1 MKLER
6 YGISLR
12 SIRAEDL
19 ETVRTWRNSDLV
31 RPYMFYQK
39 IISQQ
44 DQKQWFSKL
53 NPLNNFYFIISHND
67 VQIGVCNIRDIDWKK
82 GCCEGGIFVGEE
94 KFLNSSVP
102 IRAVLTA
109 CEYWFNFLTVDQ
121 VSISILQGNG
131 VAVKFNKMLG
141 AKEVSNSDG
150 LISMTLTRDGFNQE
164 TSVRRSQFDARY
176 HQGNSELKITAES
189 VADQSTI
196 ENCKREIDKSNKL
209 SLIIDSVIE
218 L

>member
-12 SIRAEDL
+12 SVRAEDL
-19 ETVRTWRNSDLV
+19 EIVRTWRNSDLV

-39 IISQQ
+39 IISKQ
-44 DQKQWFSKL
+44 DQKRWFSKL
-53 NPLNNFYFIISHND
+53 NPLDNFYFIISYND
-67 VQIGVCNIRDIDWKK
+67 VQIGVCNIRDIDWEK
-82 GCCEGGIFVGEE
+82 GHCEGGIFVGEE

-109 CEYWFNFLTVDQ
+109 CEYWFNFLSIEK
-121 VSISILQGNG
+121 VSISILKGNS

-150 LISMTLTRDGFNQE
+150 LISMILTREEFNQE
-164 TSVRRSQFDARY
+164 TLIRRKQFDARY
-176 HQGNSELKITAES
+176 DQGNSELRITAES
-189 VADQSTI
+189 VADQSTLV
-196 ENCKREIDKSNKL
+196 NSKREVEKGNNLNVVID
-209 SLIIDSVIE
+209 SLIK